1 MFENMS
7 KDELVAK
14 CYQYKNSL
22 QSLNNKYTKEVG
34 RNIRLEGEVDKL
46 KGKNGE
52 LSARNC
58 QLSIENKCLRSKQ
71 GTTTG
76 STSKA
81 TFFGETDARSNKKID
96 SLQSYIDN
104 VNKVL
109 KSYGIEVDY
118 FGNVVVKQSIW
129 TSEKLLATLPK
140 SDTEEVRYRLVKN
153 EFGYFVDIRIY
164 KNDKPT
170 RKGLCFKPQFVSDF
184 NKTLDVVIE
193 ML

>member
-1 MFENMS
+1 MNFENMS
-7 KDELVAK
+7 RDELVAK
-14 CYQYKNSL
+14 CYQYKTSL
-22 QSLNNKYTKEVG
+22 QSLNNKYTKETG
-34 RNIRLEGEVDKL
+34 RNIKLEKECDELRV
-46 KGKNGE
+46 KNGE

-58 QLSIENKCLRSKQ
+58 QLAIELKCLK
-71 GTTTG
+71 TG
-76 STSKA
+76 GRNNGKA
-81 TFFGETDARSNKKID
+81 TFFDNPKHDINKKVD

-129 TSEKLLATLPK
+129 TSERLLAVLPK
-140 SDTEEVRYRLVKN
+140 NDTEEVKYRLVKN
-153 EFGYFVDIRIY
+153 EYGYFVDIRFY

-170 RKGLCFKPQFVSDF
+170 RKGLCFKPDFVSDF
-184 NKTLDVVIE
+184 AKTLDVVIE

>member
-1 MFENMS
+1 MAYEDMS
-7 KDELVAK
+7 RDELIAQ
-14 CYQYKNSL
+14 CYKFKTSQ
-22 QSLNNKYTKEVG
+22 QALNNRYTKEVG
-34 RNIRLEGEVDKL
+34 RNIKLEKECSEL

-58 QLSIENKCLRSKQ
+58 QLAIELKCLK
-71 GTTTG
+71 TG
-76 STSKA
+76 GRNNGKA
-81 TFFGETDARSNKKID
+81 TFFDNPNYDSKKKVD

-129 TSEKLLATLPK
+129 TSERVLAVLPK
-140 SDTEEVRYRLVKN
+140 NDTEEVKYRLVKN
-153 EFGYFVDIRIY
+153 EYGYFVDIRVY

-170 RKGLCFKPQFVSDF
+170 RKGLCFKTDLISDF
-184 NKTLDVVIE
+184 AKTLDVVIE

>member
-1 MFENMS
+1 MKYDEMTR
-7 KDELVAK
+7 DELIAHIEK
-14 CYQYKNSL
+14 QRLSQ
-22 QSLNNKYTKEVG
+22 QSLNNRYTKEVG
-34 RNIRLEGEVDKL
+34 RNIRLEGELDKL
-46 KGKNGE
+46 KAKNGE

-58 QLSIENKCLRSKQ
+58 QLSIELKCLK
-71 GTTTG
+71 TG
-76 STSKA
+76 GRNNGKA
-81 TFFGETDARSNKKID
+81 TFFDNPKHDVNKKVD

-129 TSEKLLATLPK
+129 TSERLLAVLPK
-140 SDTEEVRYRLVKN
+140 NDTEEVKYRLVKN
-153 EFGYFVDIRIY
+153 EYGYFVDIRVY

-170 RKGLCFKPQFVSDF
+170 RKGLCFKPDFISDF
-184 NKTLDVVIE
+184 AKTLDVVIE

>member
-1 MFENMS
+1 MKYEDMS
-7 KDELVAK
+7 RDELIAQCIK
-14 CYQYKNSL
+14 LSASQ
-22 QSLNNKYTKEVG
+22 QSLNNRFTKETG
-34 RNIRLEGEVDKL
+34 RCIRLGKEVENL
-46 KGKNGE
+46 KSKNGE

-58 QLSIENKCLRSKQ
+58 QLSIELKCLKSKQ
-71 GTTTG
+71 GT

-81 TFFGETDARSNKKID
+81 TFFGDTDNKANKKID

-118 FGNVVVKQSIW
+118 FGNVVVKASIW
-129 TSEKLLATLPK
+129 TSEKLLAILPK
-140 SDTEEVRYRLVKN
+140 SDTEEVKFRQVKN
-153 EFGYFVDIRIY
+153 EYGYFIDIRVY

-170 RKGLCFKPQFVSDF
+170 RKGLCFKPDYITDF
-184 NKTLDVVIE
+184 ASTLDVVIE